1 MRPRGRSRL
10 TPPAVGCVGMC
21 CKSLWNGI
29 CHAPSCQ
36 SHALVG
42 ASRGA
47 NLEKLLRHPQASS
60 MRTRPDATQPAHT
73 NVPNLNRVTGPQT
86 YVMDERLFSAEPFWN
101 MCAADVKRDIL
112 CVKDKDEKAEVKV
125 VGGMDG

>member
-1 MRPRGRSRL
+1 
-10 TPPAVGCVGMC
+10 MC

-29 CHAPSCQ
+29 CHVPSCQ

-47 NLEKLLRHPQASS
+47 NLEKLLRHPQASN

-86 YVMDERLFSAEPFWN
+86 FVAIVRVFSAEPFLN
-101 MCAADVKRDIL
+101 IYAANIGRLVSDIL
-112 CVKDKDEKAEVKV
+112 CVKIEDEVAEVEVAGV
-125 VGGMDG
+125 VGG